1 LISVCQAE
9 NIGLSTDLSTLS
21 TDFAQTSI
29 DNIHMMLIYYRRK
42 MQKNREK
49 FILIHTCGLL
59 CG

>member
-1 LISVCQAE
+1 M
-9 NIGLSTDLSTLS
+9 GLSTDLSTLS
-21 TDFAQTSI
+21 TDFAQMGI

-49 FILIHTCGLL
+49 CILIHTCGLL